1 MLTCQNSVLFAL
13 IRRIWFSLR
22 QRSASKLALLY
33 NRTSL
38 YSVCNLLGRLFS
50 FLPPRTKQCIS
61 QSLCFLGRGY
71 TSSTTRNLQA
81 DTHCSSS
88 LPAHVVPV
96 LMSDEALHKS
106 RSSHD
111 DLAGTT
117 PHSGSLSEAGDSS
130 IVSQH
135 VNVVD
140 TALPSPDTTTMFG
153 ESEKSLPED
162 TSNACSVIGELF
174 YPIAPTEFER
184 YCRPDE
190 VEDKHISYGIARLTI
205 SFARSET
212 PQPWTSYI
220 HPEGAR
226 YFRCEH
232 DLFTVYTD
240 AYLFDP
246 EKSQAVQQ
254 FVDQVD
260 EYLTRYDITEVSF
273 DTEKVDLVLDV
284 TLSGTKRTVCGY
296 YFAYHANRTVFWLDE
311 FESSESLWPKT
322 NGVTSS
328 DHILHEIRSQYWH
341 HCALFPSPR
350 CASQAVIDE
359 LRDIILHAIGD
370 SIVSLTSTVSYSIEE
385 LRGMLKLLPAKSREI
400 NDDFG
405 PGVSRIAYILMKRF
419 AHERFLHFYGEPV
432 ARLNRGTS
440 IYDKNKVYKRSFLF
454 HVLKCLLFA
463 APCAHLR
470 EIESM
475 LSDGL
480 LSQVAW
486 REFIDKICKD
496 WSHLTLYSTVLIN
509 VDVAFLSI
517 QSVDASPTS
526 LPLKSFIYLSI
537 LSSLGSLFFSLLL
550 HRRNNT
556 RPNISTCE
564 AVKIMNSYQDSS
576 CRYDNIAII
585 YSLPYALLMWGIFFF
600 LTAFAIMCLWDT
612 APVTLVLSIMAWVAL
627 GSLVTFYGWVSST
640 DARRQWLLSIREFLG
655 RVLVK

>member
-1 MLTCQNSVLFAL
+1 MLTCQNSALFAL
-13 IRRIWFSLR
+13 IRRIWFLLR
-22 QRSASKLALLY
+22 QRSTSRLALLY
-33 NRTSL
+33 NRASL
-38 YSVCNLLGRLFS
+38 YSFCNLLGRLFS

-61 QSLCFLGRGY
+61 QSLHFLGPGY
-71 TSSTTRNLQA
+71 TSSTTGNLQA
-81 DTHCSSS
+81 DTHCSSC

-106 RSSHD
+106 RSSHN
-111 DLAGTT
+111 DLASTM
-117 PHSGSLSEAGDSS
+117 PHSGSLSESGNLS
-130 IVSQH
+130 ILSQH

-140 TALPSPDTTTMFG
+140 TALPSPDTTTTFG
-153 ESEKSLPED
+153 ESEKSLPEG
-162 TSNACSVIGELF
+162 TSEACSVIGELF

-184 YCRPDE
+184 YRRPDE
-190 VEDKHISYGIARLTI
+190 VEDKHISYDIARLTI

-212 PQPWTSYI
+212 PQLWTSYI

-246 EKSQAVQQ
+246 EKLQAVQQ

-260 EYLTRYDITEVSF
+260 EYLTRHDTTEVSF

-296 YFAYHANRTVFWLDE
+296 YFAYHANRTVFWLDK
-311 FESSESLWPKT
+311 FESSERLWQKT

-328 DHILHEIRSQYWH
+328 DHILHEIQSQYWH
-341 HCALFPSPR
+341 HCTLFPSPR
-350 CASQAVIDE
+350 CASRAVIDE

-370 SIVSLTSTVSYSIEE
+370 SMLSSTSTVSYSIEE
-385 LRGMLKLLPAKSREI
+385 LRGMLQLLPANSREA

-405 PGVSRIAYILMKRF
+405 PGVSRIAYILMKHF
-419 AHERFLHFYGEPV
+419 AHERFLHFYGEPA

-440 IYDKNKVYKRSFLF
+440 VYDKNKIHKRSFLF
-454 HVLKCLLFA
+454 HILKCLLFA
-463 APCAHLR
+463 APCTHLR

-480 LSQVAW
+480 LNQVVW

-509 VDVAFLSI
+509 VDVAVLSI
-517 QSVDASPTS
+517 QSVDTGPASS
-526 LPLKSFIYLSI
+526 PLKIVIYLSVI
-537 LSSLGSLFFSLLL
+537 SSLGSIFFALLL
-550 HRRNNT
+550 LRCNNT
-556 RPNISTCE
+556 RPNISADE

-576 CRYDNIAII
+576 CAYNNIAII

-600 LTAFAIMCLWDT
+600 VAAFAFECFRDT
-612 APVTLVLSIMAWVAL
+612 APVTLALSIMAWIAL
-627 GSLVTFYGWVSST
+627 GSLVIFYGWVSST

>member
-1 MLTCQNSVLFAL
+1 
-13 IRRIWFSLR
+13 
-22 QRSASKLALLY
+22 
-33 NRTSL
+33 
-38 YSVCNLLGRLFS
+38 
-50 FLPPRTKQCIS
+50 
-61 QSLCFLGRGY
+61 
-71 TSSTTRNLQA
+71 
-81 DTHCSSS
+81 
-88 LPAHVVPV
+88 
-96 LMSDEALHKS
+96 MSDDALHKS

-111 DLAGTT
+111 DLASTT
-117 PHSGSLSEAGDSS
+117 PHSGTLPESGNSS
-130 IVSQH
+130 ITLQPVD
-135 VNVVD
+135 VVD
-140 TALPSPDTTTMFG
+140 TALPSPDTTTTFS
-153 ESEKSLPED
+153 ESETPLPED

-184 YCRPDE
+184 SHRPDE
-190 VEDKHISYGIARLTI
+190 VENEHFSYDIARLTV

-246 EKSQAVQQ
+246 EKLQAVQR
-254 FVDQVD
+254 FVGQVD
-260 EYLTRYDITEVSF
+260 EYLTRLDTTEVSF

-284 TLSGTKRTVCGY
+284 TLSETKRTICGY
-296 YFAYHANRTVFWLDE
+296 YFVYHANRTAFWLDE
-311 FESSESLWPKT
+311 FESSKRLWPQT

-328 DHILHEIRSQYWH
+328 DHILHEIQSQYWH

-350 CASQAVIDE
+350 CASQAVINE

-370 SIVSLTSTVSYSIEE
+370 SMVSPTSTVSYSIEE
-385 LRGMLKLLPAKSREI
+385 LRGMLQLLPAKSREA
-400 NDDFG
+400 NDYSG
-405 PGVSRIAYILMKRF
+405 PGVSRIAYILMKHF
-419 AHERFLHFYGEPV
+419 AHERFLHFYGEPA

-440 IYDKNKVYKRSFLF
+440 IYDKNKVHKRSFLF
-454 HVLKCLLFA
+454 HILKCLLFG

-475 LSDGL
+475 LLDGL
-480 LSQVAW
+480 VSQVAW

-496 WSHLTLYSTVLIN
+496 WSHLTIYSTVLIT
-509 VDVAFLSI
+509 VDVGFLSI

-526 LPLKSFIYLSI
+526 SPLKSIIYLSI
-537 LSSLGSLFFSLLL
+537 LSSLGSLFFALLL
-550 HRRNNT
+550 LRHNNT
-556 RPNISTCE
+556 RRNISTCE
-564 AVKIMNSYQDSS
+564 AVNIMNSYQDSS

-600 LTAFAIMCLWDT
+600 VTAFGIMCLWDT
-612 APVTLVLSIMAWVAL
+612 APVTLVLSIMGRAAF
-627 GSLVTFYGWVSST
+627 GSLVIFYGWVYST
-640 DARRQWLLSIREFLG
+640 DARRQWLLSIRELLG

>member
-1 MLTCQNSVLFAL
+1 
-13 IRRIWFSLR
+13 
-22 QRSASKLALLY
+22 
-33 NRTSL
+33 
-38 YSVCNLLGRLFS
+38 
-50 FLPPRTKQCIS
+50 
-61 QSLCFLGRGY
+61 
-71 TSSTTRNLQA
+71 
-81 DTHCSSS
+81 
-88 LPAHVVPV
+88 
-96 LMSDEALHKS
+96 MSDEALHKS

-117 PHSGSLSEAGDSS
+117 PHSGSLSEAGNSS

-140 TALPSPDTTTMFG
+140 TALPSPDTTTTFG

-162 TSNACSVIGELF
+162 ISNACSVIGELF

-184 YCRPDE
+184 YHRPDE
-190 VEDKHISYGIARLTI
+190 VEDKHISYDIARLTI

-220 HPEGAR
+220 HPEGAH

-246 EKSQAVQQ
+246 EILRAVQQ

-260 EYLTRYDITEVSF
+260 EHLTCHDITEVSF

-284 TLSGTKRTVCGY
+284 TLSQTKRTICGY

-311 FESSESLWPKT
+311 FESSERLWVKI
-322 NGVTSS
+322 NGVTSP
-328 DHILHEIRSQYWH
+328 DHILHEIQSQYWH

-359 LRDIILHAIGD
+359 LRDVILHAIGD
-370 SIVSLTSTVSYSIEE
+370 SIVSSTSTVSYSIEE
-385 LRGMLKLLPAKSREI
+385 LRGMLQLLPAKSRET
-400 NDDFG
+400 NDDSG

-419 AHERFLHFYGEPV
+419 AHERFLHFYGEPA
-432 ARLNRGTS
+432 ARLNRSTS
-440 IYDKNKVYKRSFLF
+440 IYDKNKVHKRSFLF
-454 HVLKCLLFA
+454 HILKCLLVA
-463 APCAHLR
+463 APCTHLR

-480 LSQVAW
+480 LNQVVW

-496 WSHLTLYSTVLIN
+496 WSHLTVYSTVLIN
-509 VDVAFLSI
+509 VDVAVLSI
-517 QSVDASPTS
+517 QSVDTGPTS
-526 LPLKSFIYLSI
+526 SPLKIVIYLSV
-537 LSSLGSLFFSLLL
+537 LSSLGSIFFALLL
-550 HRRNNT
+550 LRRNNT
-556 RPNISTCE
+556 RPNISADE

-576 CRYDNIAII
+576 CGYDNIAII

-600 LTAFAIMCLWDT
+600 VAAFAIMCLWDT
-612 APVTLVLSIMAWVAL
+612 APVTLVLSSMAWIAL
-627 GSLVTFYGWVSST
+627 GSLVIFYGWVSST
-640 DARRQWLLSIREFLG
+640 DARRQWLLSIREFLR